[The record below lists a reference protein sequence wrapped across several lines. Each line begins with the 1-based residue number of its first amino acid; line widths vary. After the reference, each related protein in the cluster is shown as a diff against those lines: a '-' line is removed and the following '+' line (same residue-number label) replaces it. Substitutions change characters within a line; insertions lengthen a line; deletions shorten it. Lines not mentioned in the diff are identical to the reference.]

1 MKSPV
6 FERNPS
12 KSDETELKCDSC
24 GAVIRKS
31 ELEVRGNLNL
41 CIDCAVVH
49 DIDGENVEA

>member
-12 KSDETELKCDSC
+12 KSDETELNCDPC
-24 GAVIRKS
+24 GPVIRKS